1 MSEEV
6 QALTKLIQSQMAA
19 AADIEAKLSDMLT
32 MTLSS
37 LSQLQSHQSNVSG
50 LTSTLSTKTV
60 SAERPLLLS
69 SSTLAYFTAWNE
81 AWEDYAICQQLSS
94 QPRETRVSALRQSLD
109 EDLRRFIREGIIAL
123 TPHPNI
129 SDIIT
134 AVQKYL
140 RRQRNPLLDRINFY
154 GKKQQHGE
162 SFDAFYTS
170 LHEMLNQC
178 DFHDMSVCSNCTG
191 RMCSAC
197 PSALRKVNET
207 CSGIEL

>member
-19 AADIEAKLSDMLT
+19 AADREAKLSDMLT

-37 LSQLQSHQSNVSG
+37 LSQLQPHQSNVSG
-50 LTSTLSTKTV
+50 STSTPSTKTV

-69 SSTLAYFTAWNE
+69 SSTLADFTAWNE

-123 TPHPNI
+123 TPNPDI

-154 GKKQQHGE
+154 SKKQ
-162 SFDAFYTS
+162 
-170 LHEMLNQC
+170 
-178 DFHDMSVCSNCTG
+178 
-191 RMCSAC
+191 
-197 PSALRKVNET
+197 
-207 CSGIEL
+207 